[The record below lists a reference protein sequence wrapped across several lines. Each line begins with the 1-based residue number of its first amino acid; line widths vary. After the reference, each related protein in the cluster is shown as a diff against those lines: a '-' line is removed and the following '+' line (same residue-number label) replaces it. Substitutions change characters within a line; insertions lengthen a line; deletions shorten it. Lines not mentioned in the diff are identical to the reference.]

1 MFRKT
6 NQESQAS
13 TYASNVVADEI
24 AIREILFLG
33 EIVKEYN
40 KSKRVQYN

>member
-13 TYASNVVADEI
+13 THASNVVADEI
-24 AIREILFLG
+24 ANRENLFLE
-33 EIVKEYN
+33 EIVKEYS
-40 KSKRVQYN
+40 KSTIQ